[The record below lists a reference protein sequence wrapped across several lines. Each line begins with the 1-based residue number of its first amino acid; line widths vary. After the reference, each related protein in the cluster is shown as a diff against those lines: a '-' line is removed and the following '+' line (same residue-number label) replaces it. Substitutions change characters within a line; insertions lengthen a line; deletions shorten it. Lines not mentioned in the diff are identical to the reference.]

1 MIFRK
6 ITYISVLL
14 VSFVLLAG
22 SAVAQYENTTSE
34 IESEETMAKIKP
46 MVSVGVMAGFTSF
59 GPGYNSFS
67 TTIAPRISFP
77 VSDRFSVSTGVGY
90 TSLFMNQP
98 SLFSGGPSS
107 YGHLFVSGD
116 YLLNEKVKIRGTAY
130 TTFNLT
136 QSPPPESTNSPYYD
150 FSSKGFAVDV
160 EYKVTERFRI
170 NVGVEYRDQNYPYY
184 PNGFGTPL
192 NGINGGGHMLNFHS
206 PHNVNF

>member
-1 MIFRK
+1 MIFQK
-6 ITYISVLL
+6 ITYKLFLIVVFLLL
-14 VSFVLLAG
+14 VG
-22 SAVAQYENTTSE
+22 STVAQYENTTGE
-34 IESEETMAKIKP
+34 IEGEEANIKIKP

-67 TTIAPRISFP
+67 TTIAPRITFP
-77 VSDRFSVSTGVGY
+77 VNERFSLSTGVGY

-98 SLFSGGPSS
+98 SPFSGGPSS

-116 YLLNEKVKIRGTAY
+116 YLLSEKVKIRGTAY
-130 TTFNLT
+130 STFNLT
-136 QSPPPESTNSPYYD
+136 QNPATESSETPFYD

-160 EYKVTERFRI
+160 EYKVNERFRI

-192 NGINGGGHMLNFHS
+192 NGINGGSHMLNFHS